1 MFNTIGEYLHEI
13 DRVKRIQNTL
23 MNEKVSIDIINSDEL
38 LDILDNYVNVLM
50 NTKIKQQKGK
60 AMDENYKEA
69 LFWEYCHRCK
79 HDILNEDEEPCC
91 DCLNE
96 PVNLCS
102 HKPIKFEE
110 K

>member
-1 MFNTIGEYLHEI
+1 
-13 DRVKRIQNTL
+13 
-23 MNEKVSIDIINSDEL
+23 
-38 LDILDNYVNVLM
+38 
-50 NTKIKQQKGK
+50 
-60 AMDENYKEA
+60 MDENYKEV

-79 HDILNEDEEPCC
+79 HDVLNEDEEPCC

-102 HKPIKFEE
+102 HKPIKFED